1 MDKRIFKNQY
11 KQSTKGGNILKHKKI
26 ISSIIILIVL
36 FTITACSTD
45 NIDEEIKVNYEEEN
59 IVYEP
64 IKGGQI
70 VLPLTNLSTLN
81 PLMTENISYYHFG
94 KLIFEGLFQI
104 GNNLNVIPQLAEDYS
119 ITDEGKTI
127 VVKLKKGVSWHDGSE
142 FTSKDV
148 GFTISTLKYGNETS
162 SYYNMFQATDDIFS
176 LSGMSIITDF
186 NIIDDYTIEIYF
198 KDGASNNLEL
208 LTFPII
214 PQHVFSESKN
224 TFASALELE
233 NYVPIGTGPYKFVG
247 YEKFKNVSLTAFSSY
262 RDGEPYITN
271 IDGKVLEDDKL
282 IVTAFETGQ
291 LSMANSLGVDW
302 DKYKSNNRIKI
313 VEYISNNYEFIG
325 FNFEKEIFQ
334 EESGLAIRKAINYG
348 IDRQAIISK
357 IYLGHASQIDVPIHP
372 DSWLLTDDAN
382 TYGYSIEKAKEVLNQ
397 AKWLDRDNDGI
408 LENENG
414 EKLTIKILTNGN
426 NQLRL
431 NTTNMLVDDL
441 KKLGFEVIKDYGE
454 TYFQSPSE
462 ESISTQWEVIE
473 RKISEGEFDLVVLG
487 WEMAIIPN
495 YSSMFHSLDTE
506 LGDNFIRYR
515 NEKMDELLLNIH
527 SATNREYKKRAYSYL
542 QEFMVN
548 ELPYISLF
556 YKNRALL
563 VDTRIQGDLNPTFF
577 NPYNGL
583 ENCFIPQDLR

>member
-1 MDKRIFKNQY
+1 MK
-11 KQSTKGGNILKHKKI
+11 LKKI
-26 ISSIIILIVL
+26 VSSIIILLLLIS
-36 FTITACSTD
+36 ITACNTD

-64 IKGGQI
+64 IEGGQI

-104 GNNLNVIPQLAEDYS
+104 GDNLNVIPQLAEDYS
-119 ITDEGKTI
+119 ITNEGKTI
-127 VVKLKKGVSWHDGSE
+127 AIRLKKGVRWHDGSE

-148 GFTISTLKYGNETS
+148 GFTISTLKYGKDTS
-162 SYYNMFQATDDIFS
+162 PYYNMFQATDDIFS
-176 LSGMSIITDF
+176 LTADSIITDF
-186 NIIDDYTIEIYF
+186 NIIDDYTIDIHF
-198 KDGASNNLEL
+198 NDGSSNNLEL
-208 LTFPII
+208 LTYPII
-214 PQHVFSESKN
+214 PQHVFAESKN

-233 NYVPIGTGPYKFVG
+233 NYVPIGTGPYKFVE
-247 YEKFKNVSLTAFSSY
+247 YEKFKNISLIAFSGY
-262 RDGEPYITN
+262 REGKPYITN
-271 IDGKVLEDDKL
+271 IYGKVLEDDKL

-302 DKYKSNNRIKI
+302 DKYKSNNRIKAI
-313 VEYISNNYEFIG
+313 EYISNNYEFIG

-357 IYLGHASQIDVPIHP
+357 VYLGHASQIDVPIHP
-372 DSWLLTDDAN
+372 DSWLLTEDAN
-382 TYGYSIEKAKEVLNQ
+382 TYGYSIEKAKEVLKQ
-397 AKWLDRDNDGI
+397 ANWIDRDNDGI

-431 NTTNMLVDDL
+431 NTTDMLIDDL
-441 KKLGFEVIKDYGE
+441 KRLGFEVIKDYGE
-454 TYFQSPSE
+454 PYFERPTDDSV
-462 ESISTQWEVIE
+462 SIQWEEIQ
-473 RKISEGEFDLVVLG
+473 RKINEGDFDLVVLG

-495 YSSMFHSLDTE
+495 YSSMFHSSDTD

-527 SATNREYKKRAYSYL
+527 NATNREYKKRAYSYL
-542 QEFMVN
+542 QELIVN
-548 ELPYISLF
+548 ELPYVSLF

-563 VDTRIQGDLNPTFF
+563 VDARIQGDLNPTFF

-583 ENCFIPQDLR
+583 KNCFIPVELR